1 MMNTVG
7 PASRKKTIKPIVAP
21 PLRLLRNWIPRST
34 PETAEST
41 NSAVMVMMMTTPIV
55 FEIVTSQRKFMP
67 LLICSA
73 PRPSDVAVPN
83 SVAKIASPSMSL
95 PIGRSLTCSP
105 SSGANVALTRFLPPL
120 RKVK

>member
-7 PASRKKTIKPIVAP
+7 PATRKKTISPIVAP

-34 PETAEST
+34 PETADST
-41 NSAVMVMMMTTPIV
+41 NSAVMTTMMRTPIA
-55 FEIVTSQRKFMP
+55 FEIGTSQRKFIP

-73 PRPSDVAVPN
+73 PSPSEVAVPN
-83 SVAKIASPSMSL
+83 SVAKIARPSISR
-95 PIGRSLTCSP
+95 PTGRSLAFSP
-105 SSGANVALTRFLPPL
+105 STGVNVALTRFFPPL